1 MDRGEQTADITSN
14 CVHELFERQARIN
27 PTALAVTEGNRYL
40 SYGELDSRSNELAQH
55 LSSAGVGPEVV
66 VGLCSPSSIAM
77 VVSALAILKA
87 GGAYLPL
94 DPSHPT
100 QRLSSILNEAAVP
113 VLIGAA
119 CMVPSLSGDWR
130 TVTINELG
138 MAATEKRPPA
148 NSGRAM
154 RVTPKNLAYVIYT
167 SGSTGEPKGVEV
179 THENLLNLVSWHQE
193 AFSVVSEDKASQLA
207 GVGFDAAVWEI
218 WPYLTAGA
226 SLHIA
231 DAATRTEPENLRRW
245 LISQK
250 ITVSFVPTI
259 MAERIMALEWP
270 SNAPL
275 RFMLTGADTL
285 HHYPAAKLPFI
296 LVNNYG
302 PTECTVVA
310 TSGAINPNERTEQRP
325 PIGRPIAN
333 ARVHIVDEHMRP
345 VPTGAPGEICIG
357 GAGVARGY
365 RNRSTLT
372 HQKFVRDPFSNTPGA
387 RLYTTGDLG
396 RYLPTGEIEFL
407 GRIDDQIKIRGYRI
421 EPNEIVSTLNK
432 FDGIR
437 ESAVIAQ
444 ESGSGDSRLTA
455 YVVLSPDS
463 KTTST
468 QLRTFLSARVPDYM
482 IPANFV
488 RLDSLPMNSN
498 GKVDRASLPAP
509 TASNSLQDD
518 DLVPPTS
525 SVERAVAEILSGL
538 LKVDQIGAN
547 ANFFMIGG
555 HSLLGTQLIARA
567 RDTFGV
573 DLTLR
578 NLFDNPT
585 VAGIAKEIER
595 LIHANIDSMTEEEL
609 QCALDENNTEAA

>member
-1 MDRGEQTADITSN
+1 MDSGEQTPNITSN
-14 CVHELFERQARIN
+14 CVHELFERQVRIH
-27 PTALAVTEGNRYL
+27 PTALAVTEGNRSL
-40 SYGELDSRSNELAQH
+40 TYGDLDSRSNELANH
-55 LSSAGVGPEVV
+55 LRAAGVGPEVA
-66 VGLCSPSSIAM
+66 VGLCSPNSIAM
-77 VVSALAILKA
+77 VVGALAILKA

-94 DPSHPT
+94 DPSHPS
-100 QRLSSILNEAAVP
+100 QRLSSILNEAGIP
-113 VLIGAA
+113 VLISAA
-119 CMVPSLSGDWR
+119 CMEQSLSGDWR

-138 MAATEKRPPA
+138 MAATDNRLQGNLGQKV
-148 NSGRAM
+148 

-193 AFSVVSEDKASQLA
+193 AFSVVSKDRASQLA
-207 GVGFDAAVWEI
+207 AVGFDAAVWEI

-231 DAATRTEPENLRRW
+231 DAATRMEPEKLRDW
-245 LISQK
+245 LISRQ
-250 ITVSFVPTI
+250 ITISFVPTI

-270 SNAPL
+270 SNGPL
-275 RFMLTGADTL
+275 RCMLTGADTL
-285 HHYPAAKLPFI
+285 HHYPSTKLAFI

-310 TSGAINPNERTEQRP
+310 TSGVINPNECTAQRP
-325 PIGRPIAN
+325 PIGKPIAN
-333 ARVHIVDEHMRP
+333 TQVHIVDEHMRP
-345 VPTGAPGEICIG
+345 VPTGKPGEICIG

-365 RNRSTLT
+365 RNHSALT
-372 HQKFVRDPFSNTPGA
+372 HQKFVRDPFSATPDA
-387 RLYTTGDLG
+387 RLYKTGDLG
-396 RYLPTGEIEFL
+396 RYLATGEIEFL

-421 EPNEIVSTLNK
+421 EPNEIVNVLNK

-437 ESAVIAQ
+437 GSAVVAQ
-444 ESGSGDSRLTA
+444 ESCSGDSRLIA
-455 YVVLSPDS
+455 YVVSSPES
-463 KTTST
+463 KTNFKE
-468 QLRTFLSARVPDYM
+468 LRAFLSARLPDYM

-488 RLDSLPMNSN
+488 RLDSLPVNSN

-509 TASNSLQDD
+509 SALNSLQDD
-518 DLVPPTS
+518 VQVLPTS

-538 LKVDQIGAN
+538 LKVEQIGAN

-555 HSLLGTQLIARA
+555 HSLLGTQLIARV

-573 DLTLR
+573 DLALR

-609 QCALDENNTEAA
+609 RYALGENNVAA

>member
-1 MDRGEQTADITSN
+1 MDRV

-40 SYGELDSRSNELAQH
+40 SYGELDSRSNELANH
-55 LSSAGVGPEVV
+55 LRAAGVGPEVV
-66 VGLCSPSSIAM
+66 VGLCSPNSIAM

-94 DPSHPT
+94 DPFHPI
-100 QRLSSILNEAAVP
+100 QRLSSILNEAGIP
-113 VLIGAA
+113 VLISGA
-119 CMVPSLSGDWR
+119 CMAQSLSGDWR
-130 TVTINELG
+130 TVTVNELG
-138 MAATEKRPPA
+138 MAATDNRLPGNLGQKT
-148 NSGRAM
+148 

-193 AFSVVSEDKASQLA
+193 AFSVVSKDRASQLA

-231 DAATRTEPENLRRW
+231 DAATRTEPETLRDW
-245 LISQK
+245 LISRQ
-250 ITVSFVPTI
+250 ITISFVPTI
-259 MAERIMALEWP
+259 MAERIIALEWP
-270 SNAPL
+270 SKAPL
-275 RFMLTGADTL
+275 RCMLTGADTL
-285 HHYPAAKLPFI
+285 HHYPSTKLPFI

-310 TSGAINPNERTEQRP
+310 TSGVINPNECTAQRP
-325 PIGRPIAN
+325 PIGKPIAN
-333 ARVHIVDEHMRP
+333 TQVHIVDEHMRP
-345 VPTGAPGEICIG
+345 VLTGKPGEICIG

-365 RNRSTLT
+365 RNHSALT
-372 HQKFVRDPFSNTPGA
+372 HQKFVRDPFSASPEA
-387 RLYTTGDLG
+387 RLYKTGDLG
-396 RYLPTGEIEFL
+396 RYLATGEIEFL

-421 EPNEIVSTLNK
+421 EPNEIVNVLNK

-437 ESAVIAQ
+437 GSAVVAQ
-444 ESGSGDSRLTA
+444 ESSSGDSRLIA
-455 YVVLSPDS
+455 YVVSSPES
-463 KTTST
+463 KTTFKE
-468 QLRTFLSARVPDYM
+468 LHAFLSSRLPDYM

-488 RLDSLPMNSN
+488 RLDSLPVNSN

-509 TASNSLQDD
+509 RASNSLQDD
-518 DLVPPTS
+518 VQVLPTS

-538 LKVDQIGAN
+538 LKVEQIGAN
-547 ANFFMIGG
+547 ANFFMIGV
-555 HSLLGTQLIARA
+555 HSLLGTQLIARV

-573 DLTLR
+573 DLPLR
-578 NLFDNPT
+578 NLFSNPT

-609 QCALDENNTEAA
+609 RYALGENNVAA

>member
-1 MDRGEQTADITSN
+1 
-14 CVHELFERQARIN
+14 
-27 PTALAVTEGNRYL
+27 
-40 SYGELDSRSNELAQH
+40 
-55 LSSAGVGPEVV
+55 
-66 VGLCSPSSIAM
+66 
-77 VVSALAILKA
+77 VSALAILKA

-100 QRLSSILNEAAVP
+100 QRLSSILNDAGVP
-113 VLIGAA
+113 VLISAA
-119 CMVPSLSGDWR
+119 CMAQSLPGDWR
-130 TVTINELG
+130 TVTVNELG
-138 MAATEKRPPA
+138 MVATDKRPSA
-148 NSGRAM
+148 NLGRAM

-179 THENLLNLVSWHQE
+179 THANLSNLVSWHQE
-193 AFSVVSEDKASQLA
+193 AFSVVSEDRASQLA

-226 SLHIA
+226 SVHIA
-231 DAATRTEPENLRRW
+231 DAATRTEPENLRDW
-245 LISQK
+245 LISQQ
-250 ITVSFVPTI
+250 ITISFVPTV
-259 MAERIMALEWP
+259 MAERIMALEWL
-270 SNAPL
+270 SNVPL
-275 RFMLTGADTL
+275 RCLLTGADTL
-285 HHYPAAKLPFI
+285 HHYPSAKLPFI

-310 TSGAINPNERTEQRP
+310 TSGVINPNKCTEQRP
-325 PIGRPIAN
+325 PIGKPIAN
-333 ARVHIVDEHMRP
+333 IQVHIVDEHMRP
-345 VPTGAPGEICIG
+345 VPTGTPGEICIG

-365 RNRSTLT
+365 RSRSALT
-372 HQKFVRDPFSNTPGA
+372 QQKFVRDRFSATPGA
-387 RLYTTGDLG
+387 RLYKTGDLG

-421 EPNEIVSTLNK
+421 EPNEIVTTLNK

-444 ESGSGDSRLTA
+444 ESGSGDSRLIA
-455 YVVLSPDS
+455 YIVLSPES

-468 QLRTFLSARVPDYM
+468 QLRTFLTARLPDYM
-482 IPANFV
+482 IPAHFV
-488 RLDSLPMNSN
+488 RLDSLPVNSN
-498 GKVDRASLPAP
+498 GKVDRASLHAP
-509 TASNSLQDD
+509 NASNGLQDD
-518 DLVPPTS
+518 DLVVPAS

-538 LKVDQIGAN
+538 LKVDHIGAN

-573 DLTLR
+573 GLTLR

-609 QCALDENNTEAA
+609 QYALDENKAEAA

>member
-1 MDRGEQTADITSN
+1 MADITN
-14 CVHELFERQARIN
+14 DCVHELFERQARIN
-27 PTALAVTEGNRYL
+27 PTALAVAEGNRYL
-40 SYGELDSRSNELAQH
+40 SYGELDSRSNELAHH
-55 LSSAGVGPEVV
+55 LLSAGVGPEVV

-77 VVSALAILKA
+77 VVGALAILKA

-94 DPSHPT
+94 DPSHPA
-100 QRLSSILNEAAVP
+100 QRLSSILREAGVP
-113 VLIGAA
+113 VLISAA
-119 CMVPSLSGDWR
+119 CMAQSLSGDWR
-130 TVTINELG
+130 TVAINELG
-138 MAATEKRPPA
+138 MAATDKRTRGNPD
-148 NSGRAM
+148 GKM

-179 THENLLNLVSWHQE
+179 THDNLLNLVSWHQE
-193 AFSVVSEDKASQLA
+193 AFSVVSEDRASQLA
-207 GVGFDAAVWEI
+207 GVGFDAAGWEI

-231 DAATRTEPENLRRW
+231 DAATRTEPENLRNW
-245 LISQK
+245 LISQQ
-250 ITVSFVPTI
+250 ITISFVPTA
-259 MAERIMALEWP
+259 MAERIMALEWS

-275 RFMLTGADTL
+275 RCMLTGADTL
-285 HHYPAAKLPFI
+285 HHYPSPKLPFI

-310 TSGAINPNERTEQRP
+310 TSGVINPNECIEQRP
-325 PIGRPIAN
+325 PIGKPIAN
-333 ARVHIVDEHMRP
+333 TQVHIVDEHMRP
-345 VPTGAPGEICIG
+345 VPTGTPGEICIG

-365 RNRSTLT
+365 RNRSALT
-372 HQKFVRDPFSNTPGA
+372 HQKFVRDPFSATPGA
-387 RLYTTGDLG
+387 RLYKTGDLG

-444 ESGSGDSRLTA
+444 ESCPRDSRLIA
-455 YVVLSPDS
+455 YVVLSPES
-463 KTTST
+463 KTTSA
-468 QLRTFLSARVPDYM
+468 QLRTFLSTRLPDYM
-482 IPANFV
+482 IPADFV
-488 RLDSLPMNSN
+488 RLDSLPLNSN
-498 GKVDRASLPAP
+498 GKVDRVSLPAP
-509 TASNSLQDD
+509 SASNSLQDD
-518 DLVPPTS
+518 DLVLPAS
-525 SVERAVAEILSGL
+525 SVEKTVAEILSVL
-538 LKVDQIGAN
+538 LHVDQISAD

-573 DLTLR
+573 GLTLR
-578 NLFDNPT
+578 SLFDNPT

-609 QCALDENNTEAA
+609 QYALDENNAETA

>member
-1 MDRGEQTADITSN
+1 MDRGKQTADITSD

-40 SYGELDSRSNELAQH
+40 SYGELDNRANELANH

-66 VGLCSPSSIAM
+66 VGLCSPSSIAT

-94 DPSHPT
+94 DPSNPT
-100 QRLSSILNEAAVP
+100 QRLSAILNEAGVP
-113 VLIGAA
+113 VLISAA
-119 CMVPSLSGDWR
+119 CMEQSLSGDWR
-130 TVTINELG
+130 TITINELG
-138 MAATEKRPPA
+138 IAATDKHPPA
-148 NSGRAM
+148 NLDRKM

-179 THENLLNLVSWHQE
+179 THENLFNLVSWHQE
-193 AFSVVSEDKASQLA
+193 VFSVVSEDRASQLA

-231 DAATRTEPENLRRW
+231 DAATRTEPEKLRDW
-245 LISQK
+245 LISQQ
-250 ITVSFVPTI
+250 ITISFVSTVI
-259 MAERIMALEWP
+259 AERIMALDWP
-270 SNAPL
+270 SNTPL
-275 RFMLTGADTL
+275 RCMLTGADTL
-285 HHYPAAKLPFI
+285 HHYPSAKLPFI

-310 TSGAINPNERTEQRP
+310 TSGVIKPNECAEQRP
-325 PIGRPIAN
+325 PIGKPIAN
-333 ARVHIVDEHMRP
+333 TQVHIVDEHMRP
-345 VPTGAPGEICIG
+345 MPTGTPGEICIG

-365 RNRSTLT
+365 RNRSALT
-372 HQKFVRDPFSNTPGA
+372 QQKFVRDPFSHTPGA
-387 RLYTTGDLG
+387 RLYKTGDRG

-421 EPNEIVSTLNK
+421 EPNEIVSTLNN

-444 ESGSGDSRLTA
+444 ESCSGDSRLIA
-455 YVVLSPDS
+455 YVVLSPET
-463 KTTST
+463 KTTFT
-468 QLRTFLSARVPDYM
+468 QLRTFLSARLPDYM

-488 RLDSLPMNSN
+488 RLDSLPLNSN

-509 TASNSLQDD
+509 SASNSLQDD
-518 DLVPPTS
+518 DPVRPAS

-573 DLTLR
+573 SLTLR

-609 QCALDENNTEAA
+609 RVALHENNAKVA

>member
-1 MDRGEQTADITSN
+1 MDRG
-14 CVHELFERQARIN
+14 CVHELFERQARNN
-27 PTALAVTEGNRYL
+27 PTALAVTEGNRHL
-40 SYGELDSRSNELAQH
+40 SYGELDSRSNELAHH
-55 LSSAGVGPEVV
+55 LSSVGVGPDVV
-66 VGLCSPSSIAM
+66 VGLCSPNSIAM

-94 DPSHPT
+94 DPGHPT
-100 QRLSSILNEAAVP
+100 QRLSSILNEAGVS
-113 VLIGAA
+113 VVISGA
-119 CMVPSLSGDWR
+119 CMAQPLSGEWR

-138 MAATEKRPPA
+138 TAATDKR
-148 NSGRAM
+148 SGNLDREM

-193 AFSVVSEDKASQLA
+193 AFSVVSADRASQLA

-226 SLHIA
+226 NLHIA
-231 DAATRTEPENLRRW
+231 DAATRTEPEKLRDW
-245 LISQK
+245 LLSQQ
-250 ITVSFVPTI
+250 ITISFVPTV
-259 MAERIMALEWP
+259 MAERIMAHEWP

-275 RFMLTGADTL
+275 RLMLTGADTL
-285 HHYPAAKLPFI
+285 HRYPSAKLPFI

-310 TSGAINPNERTEQRP
+310 TSGVINPNECSEQRP
-325 PIGRPIAN
+325 PIGKPIAN
-333 ARVHIVDEHMRP
+333 TQVHIVDEHMRP
-345 VPTGAPGEICIG
+345 VPTGTPGEICIG

-365 RNRSTLT
+365 RNRSELT
-372 HQKFVRDPFSNTPGA
+372 DQKFLRDPFSTVPKA
-387 RLYTTGDLG
+387 RLYKTGDLG

-407 GRIDDQIKIRGYRI
+407 GRIDDQIKIRGYRV

-437 ESAVIAQ
+437 ESTVISQ
-444 ESGSGDSRLTA
+444 ESGSGEARLIA
-455 YVVLSPDS
+455 YVVISPDS

-468 QLRTFLSARVPDYM
+468 QLRTFLSARLPDYM
-482 IPANFV
+482 IPASFV
-488 RLDSLPMNSN
+488 RLDSLPVNSN

-509 TASNSLQDD
+509 STSNSLQDD
-518 DLVPPTS
+518 DLVLPTS

-538 LKVDQIGAN
+538 LKVEQIGAN

-555 HSLLGTQLIARA
+555 HSLLGTQLIARL
-567 RDTFGV
+567 RDRFGV
-573 DLTLR
+573 DLALR

-595 LIHANIDSMTEEEL
+595 LIYANIDSMTEEEL
-609 QCALDENNTEAA
+609 RFALGENNVAA

>member
-1 MDRGEQTADITSN
+1 MDRGEQTVDITSN

-27 PTALAVTEGNRYL
+27 PTALAVSEGNRYL
-40 SYGELDSRSNELAQH
+40 SYGELDGRSNELAQH
-55 LSSAGVGPEVV
+55 LLSAGVGPEVV
-66 VGLCSPSSIAM
+66 VGLCSPNSIAM
-77 VVSALAILKA
+77 IVSALAILKA

-100 QRLSSILNEAAVP
+100 QRLSSILNEAGVP
-113 VLIGAA
+113 VLITAA
-119 CMVPSLSGDWR
+119 CMAQSLSGDMR

-138 MAATEKRPPA
+138 MAATDKRP
-148 NSGRAM
+148 SGNLDRSM

-193 AFSVVSEDKASQLA
+193 AFSVGSEDRASQLA

-231 DAATRTEPENLRRW
+231 DAATRTEPEKLRDW
-245 LISQK
+245 LISQQ
-250 ITVSFVPTI
+250 ITTSFVPTV

-270 SNAPL
+270 SNASL
-275 RFMLTGADTL
+275 RCMLTGADTL
-285 HHYPAAKLPFI
+285 HHYPSAKLPFI

-310 TSGAINPNERTEQRP
+310 TSGVINPNECTEQRP
-325 PIGRPIAN
+325 PIGKPIAN
-333 ARVHIVDEHMRP
+333 TQVHIVDEHMRP
-345 VPTGAPGEICIG
+345 VPTGTPGEIYIG

-387 RLYTTGDLG
+387 RLYKTGDLG
-396 RYLPTGEIEFL
+396 RYLPAGEIEFL

-421 EPNEIVSTLNK
+421 EPNEIVSTFNK

-437 ESAVIAQ
+437 ESAVVAQ
-444 ESGSGDSRLTA
+444 ESCSGDSRLIA

-468 QLRTFLSARVPDYM
+468 QLRTFLSTRLPDYM

-488 RLDSLPMNSN
+488 RLDSLPVNSN

-509 TASNSLQDD
+509 SASNSLHDD
-518 DLVPPTS
+518 DLALPAS
-525 SVERAVAEILSGL
+525 SVEKAVAEILSHL

-567 RDTFGV
+567 QDTFGV
-573 DLTLR
+573 GLTLR

-609 QCALDENNTEAA
+609 RYALDENNAWVA